1 MLGLKISVLVCTAKI
16 TKFSRHNK
24 FSAHKK
30 NKQRIPTGVQH
41 FYVNL
46 ESSCLCLIQR
56 TLGELPVF
64 EVTICKPFLLLYSA
78 LICFLGNSLYV
89 QGNTFFK

>member
-30 NKQRIPTGVQH
+30 NKRRIATGVST
-41 FYVNL
+41 F
-46 ESSCLCLIQR
+46 
-56 TLGELPVF
+56 LPNSG
-64 EVTICKPFLLLYSA
+64 KFLLVPYTKGFGR
-78 LICFLGNSLYV
+78 ITHFLGNDLATV
-89 QGNTFFK
+89 PFAAFCLDLRFKQLLRIQK